1 MNGAGRPGA
10 DGPSTAGAPSG
21 AGSRPVLVAVLGLVL
36 LFVGAVS
43 YLYGN
48 ELIELAQS
56 LMGARAIHAQ
66 GHIRY

>member
-10 DGPSTAGAPSG
+10 DAPSKAGAPSG
-21 AGSRPVLVAVLGLVL
+21 SGRRPILVAVLGLVL
-36 LFVGAVS
+36 LCVGAVS